1 MVIVIAVLIALVLLG
16 AALAG
21 VGRFGEMPDAI
32 VDEFAGR
39 SFTGPLTPEDLD
51 AAQFGTTY
59 PGYNRA
65 QVDRL
70 LAEAARSWRGTST
83 PME

>member
-39 SFTGPLTPEDLD
+39 PITGPLTPQDLD
-51 AAQFGTTY
+51 AAQFGTAY